1 MTASK
6 GGEEQHMASLPVD
19 SVLVGANDATE
30 ARPIAPPRRTRRPR
44 RNGWLHLLFGS
55 GPCWY
60 RLLRFGQRHR
70 D

>member
-1 MTASK
+1 
-6 GGEEQHMASLPVD
+6 MASVPVD
-19 SVLVGANDATE
+19 TVTIANAKPRAQ
-30 ARPIAPPRRTRRPR
+30 ARRRRLFGRPR